1 MSHSRRA
8 FLQRTMCGALGAA
21 AFTSGLQRFG
31 MINAL
36 AQAQTAAATDYRAL
50 VCIFLFGG
58 NDGNNMIVPYDGY
71 TDYSKVRGV
80 AGTSGSIAIAQSDL
94 LQIAPPSGQGIK
106 YGLHPNLPELQ
117 GLFNGG
123 KLAVMSNV
131 GTLVGPVTR
140 AQFLSN
146 GARPYNLFSH
156 ADQQTQWQTSISA
169 SPSATGWAGRTAD
182 RTKSLN
188 GATSFPMIVSVAGA
202 SVFTNGVQTYPI
214 ALTPNQAFGLQGFD
228 QKSTNAIVAA
238 RYNAVQQL
246 LTTDRDTSLIDSA
259 SNLTSQAIGNSEV
272 LSAAFKSAATLQT
285 VFPNTGLGNQMK
297 QIAQIIAA
305 RNSLGLKRQIFF
317 CSLGGFDTHNNELA
331 THVNLYTQ
339 LSKAMKAFYDAT
351 TELGVAGNVTTFT
364 QSDFGR
370 TFKPAAGGGS
380 DHEWGSHHMIM
391 GDAVRGGDF
400 YGSYPTLALAGPND
414 SGSEGRWIPTASVD
428 QYAAT
433 LATWYGLAPADLP
446 AVFPS
451 IGRFDSSNLGF
462 MG

>member
-1 MSHSRRA
+1 MSHSRRT

-21 AFTSGLQRFG
+21 AFSAGLKRFG

-36 AQAQTAAATDYRAL
+36 AQAQNAAATDYRAL

-71 TDYSKVRGV
+71 ADYARVRGV
-80 AGTSGSIAIAQSDL
+80 AGTSGSIALAQSDL

-117 GLFNGG
+117 GLFNSG
-123 KLAVMSNV
+123 KLAAMCNV
-131 GTLVGPVTR
+131 GTLVQPVTR
-140 AQFLSN
+140 AQFLQN

-156 ADQQTQWQTSISA
+156 SDQQAQWQTSISA

-182 RTKSLN
+182 RTRSLN
-188 GATSFPMIVSVAGA
+188 GTASFPMIVSVAGA

-214 ALTPNQAFGLQGFD
+214 ALTPGQTFGLQGYD
-228 QKSTNAIVAA
+228 QKSTNSIVAA

-246 LTTDRDTSLIDSA
+246 LTNDRDASLIDSA

-272 LSAAFKSAATLQT
+272 LSAAFKSAAALQT

-297 QIAQIIAA
+297 QIAQIIAT

-339 LSKAMKAFYDAT
+339 LSKAMKSFYDAT
-351 TELGVAGNVTTFT
+351 VELGVTSNVTTFT

-380 DHEWGSHHMIM
+380 DHAWGSHHLIM

-400 YGSYPTLALAGPND
+400 YGTYPTLALAGPND

-433 LATWYGLAPADLP
+433 LATWYGLAPSDLP
-446 AVFPS
+446 TVFPS
-451 IGRFDSSNLGF
+451 INRFASSNLGF

>member
-1 MSHSRRA
+1 
-8 FLQRTMCGALGAA
+8 MCGALGAA
-21 AFTSGLQRFG
+21 AFSAGLQRFG

-36 AQAQTAAATDYRAL
+36 AQAQNVAATDYRAL

-71 TDYSKVRGV
+71 ADYARVRGT
-80 AGTSGSIAIAQSDL
+80 AGTSGSIALAQSDL

-117 GLFNGG
+117 GLFNSG
-123 KLAVMSNV
+123 KLAAMCNV
-131 GTLVGPVTR
+131 GTLVQPVTR
-140 AQFLSN
+140 AQFLQN

-156 ADQQTQWQTSISA
+156 SDQQAQWQTSISA

-182 RTKSLN
+182 RTRSLN
-188 GATSFPMIVSVAGA
+188 GTASFPMIVSVAGA

-214 ALTPNQAFGLQGFD
+214 ALTPGQTFGLQGYD
-228 QKSTNAIVAA
+228 QKSTNSIVAA

-246 LTTDRDTSLIDSA
+246 LTSDRDASLIDGA
-259 SNLTSQAIGNSEV
+259 SNLSSQAIGNSEV
-272 LSAAFKSAATLQT
+272 LNAAFKSAATLQT

-297 QIAQIIAA
+297 QIAQIIAT

-317 CSLGGFDTHNNELA
+317 CSLGGFDTHNNELP

-339 LSKAMKAFYDAT
+339 LSKAMKSFYDAT
-351 TELGVAGNVTTFT
+351 VELGVAGNITTFT

-380 DHEWGSHHMIM
+380 DHAWGSHHLVM
-391 GDAVRGGDF
+391 GDSVRGGDF
-400 YGSYPTLALAGPND
+400 YGTYPTLALAGPND

-433 LATWYGLAPADLP
+433 LATWYGLAASDLP
-446 AVFPS
+446 TVFPS
-451 IGRFDSSNLGF
+451 IGRFATSNLGF